1 LFIILCSKQ
10 SKKKGKRRGIPAKLV
25 ADMLRVAGATQ
36 VVVLDLHA
44 PQIQAFFDIPVDSL
58 VFIIIIIIIITFI
71 NIAFK

>member
-1 LFIILCSKQ
+1 
-10 SKKKGKRRGIPAKLV
+10 
-25 ADMLRVAGATQ
+25 MLRVAGATQ